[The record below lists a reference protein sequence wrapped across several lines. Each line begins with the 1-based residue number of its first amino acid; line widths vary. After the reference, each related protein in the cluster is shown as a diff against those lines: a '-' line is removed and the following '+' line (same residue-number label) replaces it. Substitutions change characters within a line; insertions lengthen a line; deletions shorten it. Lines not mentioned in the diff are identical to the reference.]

1 MDKSR
6 CLPAIL
12 PQYFF
17 KKVGAI
23 ALTMVA
29 LAIVTASVIIVLPHA
44 QPIYAAG
51 NPTLTLNPTSGAY
64 TDRDD
69 QQPISVHGTNYG
81 VNESVN
87 IYWNYTGP
95 GSGILETTTTTN
107 AKGTFGASFLYQLA
121 ATGTYTSAGV
131 GQTSGIVVT
140 APFTLYPQLSIRPQ
154 AGGPGTTVAFNG
166 NAFAAGETINIYW
179 KYTGPGTGTL
189 LATATGN
196 STGSFTVNGIIPN
209 YSPGSYTITAIGQ
222 TSNTLAKYKFTIYKP
237 TLALAPLK
245 GSASTT
251 LTLSAF
257 GFTGGENVAIYWNNG
272 STPLASGTTSDF
284 GYLAPTTIT
293 VPAGTT
299 PGAYQVKMVRQSSKL

>member
-1 MDKSR
+1 MYKPR
-6 CLPAIL
+6 CLSAIL

-17 KKVGAI
+17 KKGGAI

-81 VNESVN
+81 VNES
-87 IYWNYTGP
+87 
-95 GSGILETTTTTN
+95 
-107 AKGTFGASFLYQLA
+107 
-121 ATGTYTSAGV
+121 
-131 GQTSGIVVT
+131 
-140 APFTLYPQLSIRPQ
+140 
-154 AGGPGTTVAFNG
+154 
-166 NAFAAGETINIYW
+166 INIYW

-257 GFTGGENVAIYWNNG
+257 
-272 STPLASGTTSDF
+272 
-284 GYLAPTTIT
+284 
-293 VPAGTT
+293 
-299 PGAYQVKMVRQSSKL
+299 